1 LRPRE
6 RLIVALDVP
15 TLAEA
20 EHLVKDLLPEVSLFK
35 IGMQLYY
42 AYGPQVVEAV
52 SNWGGQVFLDLKLH
66 DIPHT
71 VAEAVRTLTRLEVA
85 MLTVHAAGGREMLR
99 QAVQAAREEAAL
111 HGIRPPLLLAVTV
124 LTSLGQGE
132 LEDLGLGPAPRE
144 LVVRWTRLALEA
156 GLTGVVASGREAK
169 ALRLAFEHHKT
180 LAVGLKGI
188 QRQRTIDD
196 TFTQTGAETYIDL
209 MELGLL
215 IGSGGVLSHAPRRVQ
230 AAMMM
235 LDAFAPEG
243 VTRLA
248 VDSIFMMPQLGV
260 LSTVHERAAAQ
271 VFDRDCLIH
280 LGTAVAPVG
289 QGREGEP
296 CLAVTLHLP
305 GGKVVREEVPFGEIR
320 RVPLDVGEVA
330 EAEIHPARGFDVG
343 RGRGHALRTTLHGG
357 VVGILLDCRGR
368 PLVLPS
374 EPARRWQKLR
384 GWALAVDLYP
394 SEFLKRLGG

>member
-1 LRPRE
+1 MGETRALRPRE

-169 ALRLAFEHHKT
+169 ALRLAFGPELVVVTPGIRPAWAGVDDQRRVMTPRQAVEAGATYVVVGRPIIHAPDPAAAARRL
-180 LAVGLKGI
+180 LA
-188 QRQRTIDD
+188 
-196 TFTQTGAETYIDL
+196 
-209 MELGLL
+209 ELG
-215 IGSGGVLSHAPRRVQ
+215 
-230 AAMMM
+230 
-235 LDAFAPEG
+235 EG
-243 VTRLA
+243 N
-248 VDSIFMMPQLGV
+248 G
-260 LSTVHERAAAQ
+260 
-271 VFDRDCLIH
+271 
-280 LGTAVAPVG
+280 
-289 QGREGEP
+289 EG
-296 CLAVTLHLP
+296 
-305 GGKVVREEVPFGEIR
+305 
-320 RVPLDVGEVA
+320 
-330 EAEIHPARGFDVG
+330 
-343 RGRGHALRTTLHGG
+343 
-357 VVGILLDCRGR
+357 
-368 PLVLPS
+368 
-374 EPARRWQKLR
+374 W
-384 GWALAVDLYP
+384 
-394 SEFLKRLGG
+394 